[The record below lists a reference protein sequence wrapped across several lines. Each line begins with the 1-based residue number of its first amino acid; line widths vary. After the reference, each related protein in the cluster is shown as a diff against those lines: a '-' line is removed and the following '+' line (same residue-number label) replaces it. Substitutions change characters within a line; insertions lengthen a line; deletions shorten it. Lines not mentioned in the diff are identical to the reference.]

1 MPDAAAVSCRAARP
15 PIPQFLVHPLQS
27 SGLIIHGEKNAVAA
41 HRDVSTPGIGTYLD
55 KRLRGNRRTTAA

>member
-1 MPDAAAVSCRAARP
+1 MRQP
-15 PIPQFLVHPLQS
+15 F
-27 SGLIIHGEKNAVAA
+27 AVAA